1 MATEPPR
8 PAPAPRGFVAAIP
21 QWSIE
26 HPYVILAAWVGVAVL
41 AVLAVGFTMPR
52 RFMPYVES
60 PVVGVFTMM
69 PGLSAQEMELYVTNP
84 IEQQMT
90 NIRGVHYIRSTS
102 QDGFSVVS
110 LEFWYGS
117 DMKKA
122 LFDVQSLMNVI
133 QAGLPAT
140 SANLKPSWVLAIDP
154 LNIPVLSLSLTGE
167 GWDPVKLR
175 EFADNQVV
183 ARLKQ
188 QVPDVYSVMAFGGYR
203 RQLQVLVD
211 RDKLGAYG
219 LSILDVRDAVDRY
232 NVARPAGTLTAG
244 ADESIVRLDTHAES
258 AAQVAEYPLAALDAA
273 GRAVRQAPASGG
285 GGMGGMGGA
294 PASGPSM
301 DDPTTPSVLG
311 AASSPR
317 VLRIKDVARVVDTHW
332 ERRSAYHHLRHE
344 SGTAGEIVPSIEIA
358 VVQNPEAS
366 SWKVIRHC
374 KKALKQLEADYPGV
388 RFEVAYDNAHF
399 VDILFSNMFREL
411 GIAILLCGIAVFLFL
426 GEWRGTVIAM
436 LSIPTSLAAGILLM
450 VPLGM
455 SLNSGTLIGVLL
467 SIGRLV
473 DDSIIDIHAV
483 ERHLRMGKSVREAT
497 IDGIT
502 EVRLAVLSSTFMIC
516 LALTP
521 LLFCGGIVE
530 LMFDELV
537 WPLIL
542 ALLASLVESFTTTT
556 LMCATFLR
564 PESERAA
571 ERRTR
576 FFRLVVNPFQAFLDR
591 LERGYER
598 AIRWM
603 LKHRFANLARILATV
618 IVGFGFYHFL
628 GSEMMPLADVGQAY
642 GLLEMQPG
650 TSFEAT
656 EAATTAVERIML
668 KYPEIESVSSEIG
681 TETMLESSGTYFTG
695 YALPMVNSAT
705 FMLTLSDMSERKRTI
720 WQVIDAVQQE
730 ATETIPGIRRLQIKE
745 MGSDVMATSQA
756 PIALII
762 YGHDLQV
769 LEKLGRETLEIA
781 KQRNVYQPATDWT
794 MGQPSYRLQ
803 VDPQR
808 AQQLGL
814 SADEIAQ
821 QAYYAL
827 HGGFTNEFY
836 RLPNLRQNTVLVRY
850 EESDRATPQ
859 DLAKT
864 YLTTRDGRQVPLD
877 SVADLVYEAAPTA
890 ITHDGLRRVIS
901 VLGFYRPGK
910 RPSMDLT
917 MDVQMDAWMKLNFPP
932 NYGIDARGDM
942 TQMMDSF
949 RRLLTGLI
957 LAVIFILLILVA
969 QFRGFLQ
976 PLQMVFSL
984 PLELAGVF
992 FLLWL
997 THQTFSTVSVLGII
1011 VLTGMDAT
1019 TAILLVDMIMRY
1031 RDRGV
1036 ERDEAI
1042 ARACPQRLRPILMTS
1057 TITIIVMVPV
1067 AFFPGTGMDAYS
1079 PLAVAV
1085 IGGLIVGTILSLFDI
1100 PIMHSYVDDLQRLFY
1115 RYILRREWKWPVTA
1129 RPDDGMIDLGP

>member
-1 MATEPPR
+1 MSAEPPR
-8 PAPAPRGFVAAIP
+8 TDVKHRGLAAIP

-26 HPYVILAAWVGVAVL
+26 HPYVILAAWVGTAVL
-41 AVLAVGFTMPR
+41 AVLAIGFYMPR

-90 NIRGVHYIRSTS
+90 NIRGVRYIRSAS

-122 LFDVQSLMNVI
+122 LFDVQSLMNVV
-133 QAGLPAT
+133 QASLPPT

-203 RQLQVLVD
+203 RQLQVIVD
-211 RDKLGAYG
+211 RDKLAAYG

-232 NVARPAGTLTAG
+232 NVAKPAGTLTTG
-244 ADESIVRLDTHAES
+244 ADESIVRLDTHAQS
-258 AAQVAEYPLAALDAA
+258 AEEVAEYPLAALDAS
-273 GRAVRQAPASGG
+273 GKAVRAGGSAAG

-294 PASGPSM
+294 AAPPPTPGPTPAPALGP
-301 DDPTTPSVLG
+301 
-311 AASSPR
+311 ASSPR
-317 VLRIKDVARVVDTHW
+317 VLRIKDVARVEDTHW
-332 ERRSAYHHLRHE
+332 ERRSAYHHVRHDP
-344 SGTAGEIVPSIEIA
+344 GKAGEVVPSVEVS

-366 SWKVIRHC
+366 SWKVIRDC
-374 KKALKQLEADYPGV
+374 RRVLRQLEADYPGV
-388 RFEVAYDNAHF
+388 HFEVAYDNAHF
-399 VDILFSNMFREL
+399 VDILFSNMFHEL
-411 GIAILLCGIAVFLFL
+411 GMAILLCGIAIFLFL
-426 GEWRGTVIAM
+426 GEWRGTLIAM
-436 LSIPTSLAAGILLM
+436 LSIPTSLAVAILCM
-450 VPLGM
+450 IPLGM
-455 SLNSGTLIGVLL
+455 TLNSGTLIGILL

-483 ERHLRMGKSVREAT
+483 ERHLRMGKSVKDAT
-497 IDGIT
+497 IDGIA
-502 EVRLAVLSSTFMIC
+502 EVRLAVLASTFMIC
-516 LALTP
+516 LALMP

-530 LMFDELV
+530 LMFVELV

-542 ALLASLVESFTTTT
+542 ALLASMVESFTTTA
-556 LMCATFLR
+556 LMCNAFLR
-564 PESERAA
+564 PEAERAA

-576 FFRLVVNPFQAFLDR
+576 FFRLFINPFQAFLDR

-618 IVGFGFYHFL
+618 IVGFGFYHFI

-656 EAATTAVERIML
+656 ESAATAVERIML
-668 KYPEIESVSSEIG
+668 KYPEIENVSTEMG

-695 YALPMVNSAT
+695 YAVPTVNSAT

-720 WQVIDAVQQE
+720 WQVIDGVQKEAV
-730 ATETIPGIRRLQIKE
+730 ETIPGIRRLQIKE

-756 PIALII
+756 PIALIV
-762 YGHDLQV
+762 YGHDLEV
-769 LEKLGRETLEIA
+769 LNKLGHETLEIA

-803 VDPQR
+803 VDPER

-814 SADEIAQ
+814 SADGIAQ

-850 EESDRATPQ
+850 EESDRATSQ

-864 YLTTRDGRQVPLD
+864 YITTRDGRQVPLD
-877 SVADLVYEAAPTA
+877 SVAKLVYEAAPTA

-901 VLGFYRPGK
+901 ILGFYRPGE

-917 MDVQMDAWMKLNFPP
+917 MDVQMDAMMKLNFPP
-932 NYGIDARGDM
+932 GYGIDARGDM

-949 RRLLTGLI
+949 RRLLTGLM

-1085 IGGLIVGTILSLFDI
+1085 IGGLIVGTVLSLFDI

-1115 RYILRREWKWPVTA
+1115 RYILRRDWRWPVTA
-1129 RPDDGMIDLGP
+1129 SSDDGMIDLGP

>member
-1 MATEPPR
+1 MATETPK
-8 PAPAPRGFVAAIP
+8 PATQHRGLAAIP
-21 QWSIE
+21 MWSID
-26 HPYVILAAWVGVAVL
+26 HPYVILAAWIGVAVL
-41 AVLAVGFTMPR
+41 AVLAIGFYMPR

-60 PVVGVFTMM
+60 PVIGVFTMM
-69 PGLSAQEMELYVTNP
+69 PGLSAEEMELYITNP

-90 NIRGVHYIRSTS
+90 NIRGVRYIRSSS

-122 LFDVQSLMNVI
+122 LFDVQSLMNVT
-133 QAGLPAT
+133 QATLPAT
-140 SANLKPSWVLAIDP
+140 GANLKPSWVLAIDP

-175 EFADNQVV
+175 ELADNQVV

-203 RQLQVLVD
+203 RQLQVIVD

-232 NVARPAGTLTAG
+232 NVARPAGTLTEG
-244 ADESIVRLDTHAES
+244 ADERIVRLDTHAES
-258 AAQVAEYPLAALDAA
+258 AAEVAEYPLAALDPS
-273 GRAVRQAPASGG
+273 GKAVRRAPSMGG

-294 PASGPSM
+294 SSASAAMGAVAAPALGP
-301 DDPTTPSVLG
+301 
-311 AASSPR
+311 ASSPR
-317 VLRIKDVARVVDTHW
+317 VLRIQDVARVVDTHW

-344 SGTAGEIVPSIEIA
+344 PGTEGEIVPSLEIA
-358 VVQNPEAS
+358 VIQNPEAS
-366 SWKVIRHC
+366 SWQVIRNC
-374 KKALKQLEADYPGV
+374 KQALKQLEADYPGIH
-388 RFEVAYDNAHF
+388 FEVAYDNAHF
-399 VDILFSNMFREL
+399 VDILFENMFHEL
-411 GIAILLCGIAVFLFL
+411 GMAILLCGLAIFVFL
-426 GEWRGTVIAM
+426 GEWRGTVIVL
-436 LSIPTSLAAGILLM
+436 LSIPTSLAIAVLCM

-455 SLNSGTLIGVLL
+455 SLNSGTLIGILL

-483 ERHLRMGKSVREAT
+483 ERHLRMGKSVRDAT
-497 IDGIT
+497 IDGIA
-502 EVRLAVLSSTFMIC
+502 EVRLAVIASTFMVC
-516 LALTP
+516 LALAP

-530 LMFDELV
+530 LMFVELV

-542 ALLASLVESFTTTT
+542 VLLASMVESFTTTA
-556 LMCATFLR
+556 LMCNAFLR
-564 PESERAA
+564 PAA
-571 ERRTR
+571 AREAEQRTW
-576 FFRLVVNPFQAFLDR
+576 FFRLFINPFQAFLDR

-603 LKHRFANLARILATV
+603 LKHRFANFARIMATV
-618 IVGFGFYHFL
+618 IIGFTFYHFI

-650 TSFEAT
+650 MSFEAT
-656 EAATTAVERIML
+656 EAAATQVERIML
-668 KYPEIESVSSEIG
+668 KYPEIETVSSEIG

-695 YALPMVNSAT
+695 YAVPMVTSAT
-705 FMLTLSDMSERKRTI
+705 FMVTLSDMSERKRDI
-720 WQVIDAVQQE
+720 WEIIDGVQRE
-730 ATETIPGIRRLQIKE
+730 ATESIPGVRRLQIKE

-756 PIALII
+756 PVALII
-762 YGHDLQV
+762 YGYDLEV
-769 LEKLGRETLEIA
+769 LDKLGRETLEIA
-781 KQRNVYQPATDWT
+781 QRRNVYQPATDWT
-794 MGQPSYRLQ
+794 IGLPSYRVQ
-803 VDPQR
+803 VDPER

-814 SADEIAQ
+814 AVDEIAQ

-836 RLPNLRQNTVLVRY
+836 RLPNIRPNTVLVRY

-859 DLAKT
+859 DLARM

-877 SVADLVYEAAPTA
+877 SVAKLVHEPAPTVIA
-890 ITHDGLRRVIS
+890 HDGLRRVIS
-901 VLGFYRPGK
+901 VLGFYRPGE

-917 MDVQMDAWMKLNFPP
+917 MDVQMDAMMQLNFPP
-932 NYGIDARGDM
+932 GYGIDARGDM

-949 RRLLTGLI
+949 RRLLGGLT
-957 LAVIFILLILVA
+957 LAIIFILLILVA

-984 PLELAGVF
+984 PLELSGVF
-992 FLLWL
+992 LLLWL
-997 THQTFSTVSVLGII
+997 THMTFSTVSVLGII
-1011 VLTGMDAT
+1011 VVTGMDAT

-1036 ERDEAI
+1036 DRDEAI

-1057 TITIIVMVPV
+1057 AITILVMVPV

-1085 IGGLIVGTILSLFDI
+1085 IGGLIVGTVLSLFDI

-1129 RPDDGMIDLGP
+1129 GLDDGMIDLDA